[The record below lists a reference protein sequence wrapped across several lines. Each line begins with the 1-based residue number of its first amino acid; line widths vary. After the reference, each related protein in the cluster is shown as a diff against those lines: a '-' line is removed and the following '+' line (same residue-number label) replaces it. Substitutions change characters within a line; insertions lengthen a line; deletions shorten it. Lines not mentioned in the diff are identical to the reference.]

1 MADYNRFIS
10 YIYLYERGMKTI
22 NTGFAKVES
31 RGPQC
36 RIDITMKNMYHES
49 HVKFSTYMF
58 VRKKGAL
65 LGIYLGKL
73 KTESS
78 MGEFHGM
85 TDAGNIERSGYNLE
99 QIAGMIIRGDNG
111 KIYGTGWDD
120 EVLNVERFV
129 PIDEYD
135 EGTMTETD
143 DKPLQD
149 FEEVPPETV
158 EGSPETVEGSPENV
172 ERFVPIDE
180 YDEGTMTET
189 DDKPLQ
195 DFEEVP
201 PETVEGS
208 PETVEGSPETI
219 EGSPETIEGSP
230 ETVEGSPEIVEGLP
244 ETDASASNTEA
255 DLEASDL
262 GNLKDQSLH
271 AEEMCPETVEGSPEI
286 VEGLPETDA
295 SASNTEA
302 DLEASDLGNLKDQS
316 LHAEEMCGMAPVFF
330 SKETCMSKEA
340 PKAGMEPE
348 DSDQY
353 NPEKQA
359 VVCEKRRSEQKGQ
372 DSMERL
378 FERGLRMFPFEDGE
392 ISDCI
397 RMEPQDIGSLPMKYW
412 IFANNSFLLH
422 GYYSYRHL
430 ILARMKD
437 GKCILGIPG
446 VNYSREQ
453 FMAGMFGFDY
463 FKPVR
468 AHMPESCEFGYWY
481 TVLE

>member
-158 EGSPETVEGSPENV
+158 EGSPETVEGSPE
-172 ERFVPIDE
+172 
-180 YDEGTMTET
+180 
-189 DDKPLQ
+189 
-195 DFEEVP
+195 
-201 PETVEGS
+201 
-208 PETVEGSPETI
+208 TI
-219 EGSPETIEGSP
+219 EGS
-230 ETVEGSPEIVEGLP
+230 
-244 ETDASASNTEA
+244 
-255 DLEASDL
+255 
-262 GNLKDQSLH
+262 
-271 AEEMCPETVEGSPEI
+271 PETVEGSPEI

>member
-85 TDAGNIERSGYNLE
+85 TDAGNIERSGYSLE

-158 EGSPETVEGSPENV
+158 EGSPETVEGSPE
-172 ERFVPIDE
+172 
-180 YDEGTMTET
+180 
-189 DDKPLQ
+189 
-195 DFEEVP
+195 
-201 PETVEGS
+201 
-208 PETVEGSPETI
+208 TI
-219 EGSPETIEGSP
+219 EGS
-230 ETVEGSPEIVEGLP
+230 
-244 ETDASASNTEA
+244 
-255 DLEASDL
+255 
-262 GNLKDQSLH
+262 
-271 AEEMCPETVEGSPEI
+271 PETVEGSPEI

-330 SKETCMSKEA
+330 SKETCVSKEA

>member
-85 TDAGNIERSGYNLE
+85 TDAGNIERSGYSLE

-158 EGSPETVEGSPENV
+158 EGSPETVEGSPE
-172 ERFVPIDE
+172 
-180 YDEGTMTET
+180 
-189 DDKPLQ
+189 
-195 DFEEVP
+195 
-201 PETVEGS
+201 
-208 PETVEGSPETI
+208 TI
-219 EGSPETIEGSP
+219 EGSPETI
-230 ETVEGSPEIVEGLP
+230 
-244 ETDASASNTEA
+244 
-255 DLEASDL
+255 
-262 GNLKDQSLH
+262 
-271 AEEMCPETVEGSPEI
+271 EGSPEI

-330 SKETCMSKEA
+330 SKETCVSKEA

>member
-85 TDAGNIERSGYNLE
+85 TDAGNIERSGYSLE

-158 EGSPETVEGSPENV
+158 EGSPETVEGSPE
-172 ERFVPIDE
+172 
-180 YDEGTMTET
+180 
-189 DDKPLQ
+189 
-195 DFEEVP
+195 
-201 PETVEGS
+201 
-208 PETVEGSPETI
+208 TI
-219 EGSPETIEGSP
+219 EGSSET
-230 ETVEGSPEIVEGLP
+230 
-244 ETDASASNTEA
+244 
-255 DLEASDL
+255 
-262 GNLKDQSLH
+262 
-271 AEEMCPETVEGSPEI
+271 

>member
-85 TDAGNIERSGYNLE
+85 TDAGNIERSGYSLE
-99 QIAGMIIRGDNG
+99 QIAGMIIRGANG

-158 EGSPETVEGSPENV
+158 EGSPETVEGSPE
-172 ERFVPIDE
+172 
-180 YDEGTMTET
+180 
-189 DDKPLQ
+189 
-195 DFEEVP
+195 
-201 PETVEGS
+201 
-208 PETVEGSPETI
+208 TI
-219 EGSPETIEGSP
+219 EGS
-230 ETVEGSPEIVEGLP
+230 
-244 ETDASASNTEA
+244 
-255 DLEASDL
+255 
-262 GNLKDQSLH
+262 
-271 AEEMCPETVEGSPEI
+271 PETVEGSPEI

-330 SKETCMSKEA
+330 SKETCVSKEA

>member
-85 TDAGNIERSGYNLE
+85 TDAGNIERSGYSLE

-149 FEEVPPETV
+149 FE
-158 EGSPETVEGSPENV
+158 
-172 ERFVPIDE
+172 
-180 YDEGTMTET
+180 
-189 DDKPLQ
+189 K
-195 DFEEVP
+195 VP

-219 EGSPETIEGSP
+219 EGSS
-230 ETVEGSPEIVEGLP
+230 
-244 ETDASASNTEA
+244 
-255 DLEASDL
+255 
-262 GNLKDQSLH
+262 
-271 AEEMCPETVEGSPEI
+271 ETVEGSPEI

-330 SKETCMSKEA
+330 SKETCVSKEA

>member
-85 TDAGNIERSGYNLE
+85 TDAGNIERSGYSLE

-158 EGSPETVEGSPENV
+158 EGSPETVEGSPE
-172 ERFVPIDE
+172 
-180 YDEGTMTET
+180 
-189 DDKPLQ
+189 
-195 DFEEVP
+195 
-201 PETVEGS
+201 
-208 PETVEGSPETI
+208 TI
-219 EGSPETIEGSP
+219 EGS
-230 ETVEGSPEIVEGLP
+230 
-244 ETDASASNTEA
+244 
-255 DLEASDL
+255 
-262 GNLKDQSLH
+262 
-271 AEEMCPETVEGSPEI
+271 PETVEGSPEI

-330 SKETCMSKEA
+330 SKETCVSKEA

-359 VVCEKRRSEQKGQ
+359 VVCEKRRSDQKGQ

>member
-85 TDAGNIERSGYNLE
+85 TDAGNIERSGYSLE

-158 EGSPETVEGSPENV
+158 EGSPETVEGSPE
-172 ERFVPIDE
+172 
-180 YDEGTMTET
+180 
-189 DDKPLQ
+189 
-195 DFEEVP
+195 
-201 PETVEGS
+201 
-208 PETVEGSPETI
+208 TI
-219 EGSPETIEGSP
+219 EGSS
-230 ETVEGSPEIVEGLP
+230 
-244 ETDASASNTEA
+244 
-255 DLEASDL
+255 
-262 GNLKDQSLH
+262 
-271 AEEMCPETVEGSPEI
+271 ETVEGSPEI

-330 SKETCMSKEA
+330 SKETCVSKEA

>member
-158 EGSPETVEGSPENV
+158 EGSPETVEGSPE
-172 ERFVPIDE
+172 
-180 YDEGTMTET
+180 
-189 DDKPLQ
+189 
-195 DFEEVP
+195 
-201 PETVEGS
+201 
-208 PETVEGSPETI
+208 TI
-219 EGSPETIEGSP
+219 EGSPETIEGS
-230 ETVEGSPEIVEGLP
+230 
-244 ETDASASNTEA
+244 
-255 DLEASDL
+255 
-262 GNLKDQSLH
+262 
-271 AEEMCPETVEGSPEI
+271 PETVEGSPEI

>member
-85 TDAGNIERSGYNLE
+85 TDAGNIERSGYSLE

-158 EGSPETVEGSPENV
+158 EGSPETVEGSPE
-172 ERFVPIDE
+172 
-180 YDEGTMTET
+180 
-189 DDKPLQ
+189 
-195 DFEEVP
+195 
-201 PETVEGS
+201 
-208 PETVEGSPETI
+208 TI
-219 EGSPETIEGSP
+219 EGSPETIEGSS
-230 ETVEGSPEIVEGLP
+230 ET
-244 ETDASASNTEA
+244 
-255 DLEASDL
+255 
-262 GNLKDQSLH
+262 
-271 AEEMCPETVEGSPEI
+271 

>member
-1 MADYNRFIS
+1 MADYNRFNS
-10 YIYLYERGMKTI
+10 YMYLSERGMKTI

-85 TDAGNIERSGYNLE
+85 TDAGNIERSGYSLE

-158 EGSPETVEGSPENV
+158 EGSPETVEGSPE
-172 ERFVPIDE
+172 
-180 YDEGTMTET
+180 
-189 DDKPLQ
+189 
-195 DFEEVP
+195 
-201 PETVEGS
+201 
-208 PETVEGSPETI
+208 TI
-219 EGSPETIEGSP
+219 EGS
-230 ETVEGSPEIVEGLP
+230 
-244 ETDASASNTEA
+244 
-255 DLEASDL
+255 
-262 GNLKDQSLH
+262 
-271 AEEMCPETVEGSPEI
+271 PETVEGSPEI

-330 SKETCMSKEA
+330 SKETCVSKEA